1 MRPETIIVETD
12 NGSVMINKTDFDPAI
27 HRLSGAATDTVIPD
41 GIGVPPAV
49 VPAAPAAIDANGNP
63 VNAGDGGQMV
73 PPTNTAATEPTQTAN
88 GGNSPPPVLLVTKND
103 KKRFVVVDMEQ
114 KAVTADGIDAEGY
127 KTEKEAWD
135 AINAHI
141 TKLSGATT

>member
-1 MRPETIIVETD
+1 MRPETILIETD
-12 NGSVMINKTDFDPAI
+12 NGPVIINKSEYNPNEHKLAEGMPEQF
-27 HRLSGAATDTVIPD
+27 AAPP
-41 GIGVPPAV
+41 VP
-49 VPAAPAAIDANGNP
+49 VPAAPVALDANGNP

-73 PPTNTAATEPTQTAN
+73 PPQTPAQSV
-88 GGNSPPPVLLVTKND
+88 SPPPVLLVTKND

-114 KAVTADGIDAEGY
+114 KAVTADGIDADGY

-141 TKLSGATT
+141 SKLSGATA

>member
-1 MRPETIIVETD
+1 MRPETIIVETK
-12 NGSVMINKTDFDPAI
+12 NGPVLINKEDFDPAF
-27 HRLSGAATDTVIPD
+27 HRLPDDNATDAAAIPADTVIP
-41 GIGVPPAV
+41 PAP

-63 VNAGDGGQMV
+63 INAGDGGQMV
-73 PPTNTAATEPTQTAN
+73 PPTNATPPQTPN
-88 GGNSPPPVLLVTKND
+88 QSVSPPPVLLVTKND

-141 TKLSGATT
+141 AKLSGATA

>member
-1 MRPETIIVETD
+1 MRPETIIVETE
-12 NGSVMINKTDFDPAI
+12 NGPLMINKTDFDPAI
-27 HRLSGAATDTVIPD
+27 HRLPGAATDTAIPD
-41 GIGVPPAV
+41 GAGAPHTV

-73 PPTNTAATEPTQTAN
+73 PPTNATPPQTPN
-88 GGNSPPPVLLVTKND
+88 QSVSPPPVLLVTKND

-141 TKLSGATT
+141 AKLSGATA